1 MESREHPRITPGL
14 DVFDLEGH
22 KVGTVAHLHD
32 GASDAPAVD
41 GFFEMKTG
49 FFGLGK
55 HYYVPYRA
63 VKDITTGGAFLKR
76 SRSDFDALG
85 WATKPQLG
93 IRPDPDVV
101 RPTRLSTRVSPSG
114 TDTAGDTDV
123 TAATTE
129 SNTRPT
135 TAPP

>member
-14 DVFDLEGH
+14 DVFDVEGH

-32 GASDAPAVD
+32 TGASDAPTID
-41 GFFEMKTG
+41 GYFEMKTG

-93 IRPDPDVV
+93 IRPEPDVV
-101 RPTRLSTRVSPSG
+101 RPTRL
-114 TDTAGDTDV
+114 
-123 TAATTE
+123 
-129 SNTRPT
+129 
-135 TAPP
+135 

>member
-1 MESREHPRITPGL
+1 METREHPRITPGL
-14 DVFDLEGH
+14 DVFDVEGH
-22 KVGTVAHLHD
+22 KVGTIAHLHD
-32 GASDAPAVD
+32 AGSSDASTVD

-85 WATKPQLG
+85 WATKPELG
-93 IRPDPDVV
+93 IRPEPEVV
-101 RPTRLSTRVSPSG
+101 RPNGPSTRVSPPH
-114 TDTAGDTDV
+114 TDTPAH
-123 TAATTE
+123 A
-129 SNTRPT
+129 ST
-135 TAPP
+135 TAETSTRTPTHT